1 MEKINGKRRLEEKHK
16 KESHLSM
23 DIGIMGITLIL
34 CLIKDYIKLIFD
46 RDVVLFN
53 SIWGLGVLIMFF
65 VILKV
70 DLRNKVKNKESLRI
84 WIDLCTAVSVI
95 LFGVEN
101 TILEFAKNTEEK
113 IEITM

>member
-1 MEKINGKRRLEEKHK
+1 
-16 KESHLSM
+16 
-23 DIGIMGITLIL
+23 
-34 CLIKDYIKLIFD
+34 
-46 RDVVLFN
+46 
-53 SIWGLGVLIMFF
+53 MFF